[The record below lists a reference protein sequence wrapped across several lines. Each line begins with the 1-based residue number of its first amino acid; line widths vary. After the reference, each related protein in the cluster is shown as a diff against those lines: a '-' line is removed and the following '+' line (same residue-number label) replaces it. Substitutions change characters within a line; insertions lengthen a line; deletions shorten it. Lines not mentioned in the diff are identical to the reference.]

1 MGIEWLI
8 VLPAVVTIAII
19 ADIVADMFCND

>member
-8 VLPAVVTIAII
+8 VFPAVVTIAII
-19 ADIVADMFCND
+19 LDVVADMFCND